1 MMRAELLQLAADLA
15 RKREPF
21 VLAMVASDT
30 SISTR
35 ETVWRL
41 LKTKTSPNSTQ
52 TV

>member
-1 MMRAELLQLAADLA
+1 MRAELLLLAAHLA
-15 RKREPF
+15 RKRGPF

-30 SISTR
+30 SIITR

-41 LKTKTSPNSTQ
+41 LKKKASPNSTQ